1 MISVFKSRGEIVL
14 TTKHLSVCVLGL
26 GYIGL
31 PTASVLATSGLQVT
45 GVDVNPHIVETIN
58 QGNIHIEEPGLK
70 TVVQAAINSGRLTA
84 RTEPVEAD
92 VFIIAVPTPIT
103 ATKTADMA
111 FVKSATKALI
121 PLLKPGNLV
130 VLEST
135 SPPGTTRDLLAPMLT
150 ETGLTLG
157 KDLFLAHC
165 PERVLPGKI
174 LKELIENHRVIG
186 GFTPACA
193 ERARDLYEAFVA
205 AEIHLTDATT
215 AEMVKV
221 MENTYR
227 DVNIALANELAL
239 LSEGLSINAWDVV
252 RLANLHPRV
261 NLHQPGPGVGGHCI
275 SVDPWFIVEQA
286 PETAKIIH
294 LARRINDTMPEH
306 VTEWILESLRGISTP
321 KVTVLGVTYKGNVDD
336 TRESPALEVLHHLT
350 KAGITV
356 GIYDP
361 HVHYF
366 EYELQALE
374 EAFQGS
380 DLVILLAPHNEYK
393 YLHPTELGNL
403 MRRRV
408 VFDTHNMLRLD
419 AWMLAGFQTHLIGN
433 GHPTA
438 MDSGEQDQATVAI
451 N

>member
-1 MISVFKSRGEIVL
+1 MAQANTSI
-14 TTKHLSVCVLGL
+14 CVLGL

-31 PTASVLATSGLQVT
+31 PTASILATSGLSVT
-45 GVDVNPHIVETIN
+45 GVDVNPHVVETIN
-58 QGNIHIEEPGLK
+58 QGRIHIEEPGLN
-70 TVVQAAINSGRLTA
+70 TVVQAAINSGKLRAST
-84 RTEPVEAD
+84 TPVEAD

-103 ATKTADMA
+103 TSKMADMS
-111 FVKSATKALI
+111 FVKAATQAI
-121 PLLKPGNLV
+121 VPLLRPGNMV
-130 VLEST
+130 ILEST
-135 SPPGTTRDLLAPMLT
+135 SPPGTTRDLLAPLLT
-150 ETGLTLG
+150 ETGLVFG
-157 KDLFLAHC
+157 RDLFLAHC

-186 GFTPACA
+186 GLTPACA
-193 ERARDLYEAFVA
+193 ERARDLYSTFVA
-205 AEIHLTDATT
+205 GEIHLTDATT

-286 PETAKIIH
+286 PETAKVIH
-294 LARRINDTMPEH
+294 LARQINDSMPER
-306 VTEWILESLRGISTP
+306 VAEWITESLRDISNP
-321 KVTVLGVTYKGNVDD
+321 KVTVLGVAYKGNVDD

-356 GIYDP
+356 AIYDP
-361 HVHYF
+361 HVHHF
-366 EYELQALE
+366 EYELHTLE
-374 EAFQGS
+374 EAFQAS
-380 DLVILLAPHNEYK
+380 DLVVLLAPHNEYK
-393 YLHPTELGNL
+393 YLHPTEVGNL

-408 VFDTHNMLRLD
+408 VFDTRNILHLY
-419 AWMLAGFQTHLIGN
+419 AWAQAGFQTHLIGD
-433 GHPTA
+433 GSPSIKTLA
-438 MDSGEQDQATVAI
+438 PR
-451 N
+451 